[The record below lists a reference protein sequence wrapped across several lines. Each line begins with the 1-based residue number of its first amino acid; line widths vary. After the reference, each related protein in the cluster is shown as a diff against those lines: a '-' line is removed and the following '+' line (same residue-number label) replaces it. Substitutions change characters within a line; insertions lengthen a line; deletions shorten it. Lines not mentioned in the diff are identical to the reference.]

1 MPFREKM
8 AWLSVTT
15 TVVVW
20 GAYFTFLLTTARH
33 LPGPAQFGGLLAAV
47 IVQTGLVTVGAIVS
61 AVLSP
66 KDASAASDERDKAV
80 SRRAYALAY
89 PVLLSLI
96 VCVAASM
103 HFGVDAKGMTYGIMA
118 AIVIAEI
125 VHYGAQIVGY
135 RRGA

>member
-1 MPFREKM
+1 MSFKEKM
-8 AWLSVTT
+8 AWLSVIT

-20 GAYFTFLLTTARH
+20 GAYFGFLLTTARH

-47 IVQTGLVTVGAIVS
+47 IVQTGLVTMGAIVS

-66 KDASAASDERDKAV
+66 KDSGAASDERDKAV
-80 SRRAYALAY
+80 SRRAYGLAY

-103 HFGVDAKGMTYGIMA
+103 HFGVDAKGMTYEIMA
-118 AIVIAEI
+118 SIVIAEI

-135 RRGA
+135 RQGA